1 MTVRLEDSELRSLFS
16 RLDADHDGSVTN
28 YELYQ
33 AIF

>member
-1 MTVRLEDSELRSLFS
+1 MTVRLDDSELRNLFT
-16 RLDADHDGSVTN
+16 RLDADHDGTVTN